1 MLDIFSLKVEEI
13 ASKIKDA
20 QLTSVEVCEK
30 YIEKINKFE
39 ICNLETTANTK
50 NSIDVDK
57 IQHEINCINNQ
68 LDIARKA
75 AELFD
80 ELILVVAVNQEKSPL
95 FNDKERVELIKES
108 LYDVKNVKV
117 DTFNGLVVEFVRSTD
132 SVAIIRGLR
141 HVSDFEFEFQM
152 AMINFNLNPNI
163 KSLFMMPDEKYI
175 HLNSTVIKDVA
186 RLGGDISDY
195 VPKCV
200 QDALYKQYNV

>member
-1 MLDIFSLKVEEI
+1 MKRIVYPGTFDPIH
-13 ASKIKDA
+13 
-20 QLTSVEVCEK
+20 
-30 YIEKINKFE
+30 NG
-39 ICNLETTANTK
+39 
-50 NSIDVDK
+50 
-57 IQHEINCINNQ
+57 H

-75 AELFD
+75 ADLFD

-95 FNDKERVELIKES
+95 FNDKERVELIKDS
-108 LYDVKNVKV
+108 LHDVKNVKV
-117 DTFNGLVVEFVRSTD
+117 DTFNGLVVDFVRLSE

-152 AMINFNLNPNI
+152 AMMNFNLNPNI

>member
-1 MLDIFSLKVEEI
+1 MKRIVYPGTFDPIH
-13 ASKIKDA
+13 
-20 QLTSVEVCEK
+20 
-30 YIEKINKFE
+30 NG
-39 ICNLETTANTK
+39 
-50 NSIDVDK
+50 
-57 IQHEINCINNQ
+57 H

-95 FNDKERVELIKES
+95 FSDEGRVDLIKES
-108 LYDVKNVKV
+108 LSDVKNVKV
-117 DTFNGLVVEFVRSTD
+117 DTFSGLVVDFVRSTD
-132 SVAIIRGLR
+132 AVAIIRGLR

-152 AMINFNLNPNI
+152 AMMNFNLNPNI

>member
-1 MLDIFSLKVEEI
+1 MKRIVYPGTFDPIH
-13 ASKIKDA
+13 
-20 QLTSVEVCEK
+20 
-30 YIEKINKFE
+30 NG
-39 ICNLETTANTK
+39 
-50 NSIDVDK
+50 
-57 IQHEINCINNQ
+57 H

-95 FNDKERVELIKES
+95 FNDKERVDLIKES
-108 LYDVKNVKV
+108 LSDVKNVRV
-117 DTFNGLVVEFVRSTD
+117 NTFNGLVVDFVRSTE

-152 AMINFNLNPNI
+152 AMMNFNLNPNI

>member
-1 MLDIFSLKVEEI
+1 MKRIVYPGTFDPIH
-13 ASKIKDA
+13 
-20 QLTSVEVCEK
+20 
-30 YIEKINKFE
+30 NG
-39 ICNLETTANTK
+39 
-50 NSIDVDK
+50 
-57 IQHEINCINNQ
+57 H

-108 LYDVKNVKV
+108 LSDVKNVRV
-117 DTFNGLVVEFVRSTD
+117 DTFNGLVVDFVRSTE
-132 SVAIIRGLR
+132 SIAIIRGLR

-152 AMINFNLNPNI
+152 AMMNFNLNPNI

-186 RLGGDISDY
+186 RLGGDVSDY

>member
-1 MLDIFSLKVEEI
+1 MKRIVYPGTFDPIH
-13 ASKIKDA
+13 
-20 QLTSVEVCEK
+20 
-30 YIEKINKFE
+30 NG
-39 ICNLETTANTK
+39 
-50 NSIDVDK
+50 
-57 IQHEINCINNQ
+57 H

-80 ELILVVAVNQEKSPL
+80 ELILVVAVNQKKSPL
-95 FNDKERVELIKES
+95 FNDKERVDLIKES
-108 LYDVKNVKV
+108 LSDVKNVRV
-117 DTFNGLVVEFVRSTD
+117 DTFNGLVVDFVRSTE

-152 AMINFNLNPNI
+152 AMMNFNLNPNI

-200 QDALYKQYNV
+200 QYALYQQYNV

>member
-1 MLDIFSLKVEEI
+1 MKRIVYPGTFDPIH
-13 ASKIKDA
+13 
-20 QLTSVEVCEK
+20 
-30 YIEKINKFE
+30 NG
-39 ICNLETTANTK
+39 
-50 NSIDVDK
+50 
-57 IQHEINCINNQ
+57 H

-117 DTFNGLVVEFVRSTD
+117 DTFNGLVVDFV
-132 SVAIIRGLR
+132 
-141 HVSDFEFEFQM
+141 FQM
-152 AMINFNLNPNI
+152 AMMNFNLNPNI

>member
-1 MLDIFSLKVEEI
+1 MKRIVYPGTFDPIH
-13 ASKIKDA
+13 
-20 QLTSVEVCEK
+20 
-30 YIEKINKFE
+30 NG
-39 ICNLETTANTK
+39 
-50 NSIDVDK
+50 
-57 IQHEINCINNQ
+57 H

-95 FNDKERVELIKES
+95 FNDKERVDLIKES
-108 LYDVKNVKV
+108 LSDVKNVRV
-117 DTFNGLVVEFVRSTD
+117 DTFNGLVVDFVRSTE

-152 AMINFNLNPNI
+152 AMMNFNLNPNI

>member
-1 MLDIFSLKVEEI
+1 MKRIVYPGTFDPIH
-13 ASKIKDA
+13 
-20 QLTSVEVCEK
+20 
-30 YIEKINKFE
+30 NG
-39 ICNLETTANTK
+39 
-50 NSIDVDK
+50 
-57 IQHEINCINNQ
+57 H

-95 FNDKERVELIKES
+95 FNDKERVDLIKES
-108 LYDVKNVKV
+108 LSDVKNVRV
-117 DTFNGLVVEFVRSTD
+117 DTFNGLVVDFVRFTE

-152 AMINFNLNPNI
+152 AMMNFNLNPNI

>member
-1 MLDIFSLKVEEI
+1 MKRVVYPGTFDPIH
-13 ASKIKDA
+13 
-20 QLTSVEVCEK
+20 
-30 YIEKINKFE
+30 NG
-39 ICNLETTANTK
+39 
-50 NSIDVDK
+50 
-57 IQHEINCINNQ
+57 H

-95 FNDKERVELIKES
+95 FNDKERVELIKDS

-117 DTFNGLVVEFVRSTD
+117 DTFNGLVVDFVRSSE

-152 AMINFNLNPNI
+152 AMMNFNLNPNI

>member
-1 MLDIFSLKVEEI
+1 MKRIVYPGTFDPIH
-13 ASKIKDA
+13 
-20 QLTSVEVCEK
+20 
-30 YIEKINKFE
+30 NG
-39 ICNLETTANTK
+39 
-50 NSIDVDK
+50 
-57 IQHEINCINNQ
+57 H

-117 DTFNGLVVEFVRSTD
+117 DTFNGLVVDFVRSTD

-152 AMINFNLNPNI
+152 AMMNFNLNPNI

-186 RLGGDISDY
+186 RLGGDVSGY

-200 QDALYKQYNV
+200 QDALYEQYNV

>member
-1 MLDIFSLKVEEI
+1 MKRIVYPGTFDPIH
-13 ASKIKDA
+13 
-20 QLTSVEVCEK
+20 
-30 YIEKINKFE
+30 NG
-39 ICNLETTANTK
+39 
-50 NSIDVDK
+50 
-57 IQHEINCINNQ
+57 H

-95 FNDKERVELIKES
+95 FDDKERVELIKES

-117 DTFNGLVVEFVRSTD
+117 DTFNGLVVDFARSTE

-152 AMINFNLNPNI
+152 AMMNFNLNPNI

>member
-1 MLDIFSLKVEEI
+1 MKRIVYPGTFDPIH
-13 ASKIKDA
+13 
-20 QLTSVEVCEK
+20 
-30 YIEKINKFE
+30 NG
-39 ICNLETTANTK
+39 
-50 NSIDVDK
+50 
-57 IQHEINCINNQ
+57 H
-68 LDIARKA
+68 LDIAKKA

-95 FNDKERVELIKES
+95 FSDAERVDLIKKS
-108 LYDVKNVKV
+108 LSKVKNIKV
-117 DTFNGLVVEFVRSTD
+117 DTFEGLIVDFVRSTD

-152 AMINFNLNPNI
+152 AMMNFNLNPNI
-163 KSLFMMPDEKYI
+163 KSMFMMPDEKYI

-200 QDALYKQYNV
+200 QDALYDRYNV